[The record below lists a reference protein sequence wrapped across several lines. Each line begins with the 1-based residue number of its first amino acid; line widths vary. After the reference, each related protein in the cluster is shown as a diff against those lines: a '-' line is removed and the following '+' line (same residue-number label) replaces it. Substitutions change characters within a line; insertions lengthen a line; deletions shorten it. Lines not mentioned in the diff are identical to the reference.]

1 MAINLDGN
9 GVNTTGL
16 INSATA
22 QASTSGTSI
31 DFTGIPS
38 GVRRVTVML
47 NGVSLNGSA
56 NLRFQIGYSGGV
68 ETTGYVSIYGYVGS
82 ASNAGTSSTGF
93 DTLGVGSASLAVSGQ
108 VVFSL
113 LNSSTNI
120 WTVMGMLGAG
130 GSAYALITTGSKT
143 LSGTLD
149 RVRITTTNGTDAFD
163 AGSINILY
171 E

>member
-1 MAINLDGN
+1 MAINLDGS

-38 GVRRVTVML
+38 GVKRITVMF
-47 NGVSLNGSA
+47 NGVSTNGTSA
-56 NLRFQIGYSGGV
+56 TIIQLGYSGGV
-68 ETTGYVSIYGYVGS
+68 ETSGYLGSMSYQGAQALYTTGIGVNNTGS
-82 ASNAGTSSTGF
+82 ASALRHGSTVI
-93 DTLGVGSASLAVSGQ
+93 TLV
-108 VVFSL
+108 
-113 LNSSTNI
+113 NSSTNT
-120 WTVMGMLGAG
+120 WSAMGVVGTTGAG
-130 GSAYALITTGSKT
+130 SGETYSSGASKS

-149 RVRITTTNGTDAFD
+149 RVRITTVNGTDTFD